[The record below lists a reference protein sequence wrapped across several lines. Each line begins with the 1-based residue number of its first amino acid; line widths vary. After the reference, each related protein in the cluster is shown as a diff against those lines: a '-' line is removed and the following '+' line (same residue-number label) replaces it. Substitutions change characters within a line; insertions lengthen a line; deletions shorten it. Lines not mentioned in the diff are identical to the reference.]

1 MSNLKKVGNLQ
12 PMTVTEGVTVNILPY
27 EQYEYLM
34 TTKEVAKGYD
44 TSIDVVRKVLFRHA
58 DELIES
64 KHFIKGKDILSTPF
78 TKGVQIQP
86 HQVFWTKRGIVR
98 LGFFIKSERAKLF
111 RDWAEDLIIDKIDEI
126 TEQPRNTTKGVA
138 RLPYNENE
146 KDVLS
151 WIKDHLIYGDYDKIA
166 QSTGYSVPS
175 VSLVLNRKHVNELI
189 VKEAYRVAIDNKIQG
204 KDDATSVYSP
214 AFISDAMQTIKKLE
228 V

>member
-1 MSNLKKVGNLQ
+1 MKRPAPSKNEPRITSLEIAKLSGKPHADLLKSIRKQ
-12 PMTVTEGVTVNILPY
+12 
-27 EQYEYLM
+27 
-34 TTKEVAKGYD
+34 EVAWKKINEGNFSLVKYKDPKG
-44 TSIDVVRKVLFRHA
+44 
-58 DELIES
+58 ELRPMYS
-64 KHFIKGKDILSTPF
+64 F
-78 TKGVQIQP
+78 TKLESLYIISKYNDEV
-86 HQVFWTKRGIVR
+86 
-98 LGFFIKSERAKLF
+98 RAKLVK
-111 RDWAEDLIIDKIDEI
+111 RWYELENNKADCAIPRKI
-126 TEQPRNTTKGVA
+126 TKGVA

-166 QSTGYSVPS
+166 QNTGYSVPS

-214 AFISDAMQTIKKLE
+214 AFISDAMQTISKLE